1 MASCFDISIIDA
13 WNTGAENVTDGSVD
27 DYDFDWGSEEPPSC
41 GCCRTCRTCQPVENP
56 SCRCREDCCTC
67 WPVEES
73 TCGCRRHCR
82 TCQPVE
88 EPPVD
93 ECVTEENGEDYPVV
107 QL

>member
-67 WPVEES
+67 WPVEE
-73 TCGCRRHCR
+73 
-82 TCQPVE
+82 
-88 EPPVD
+88 PPVD

>member
-27 DYDFDWGSEEPPSC
+27 DYDFDWGSEETPSC

-67 WPVEES
+67 WPVEE
-73 TCGCRRHCR
+73 
-82 TCQPVE
+82 
-88 EPPVD
+88 PPVV

>member
-27 DYDFDWGSEEPPSC
+27 DYDFDWGSEETPSC

-67 WPVEES
+67 
-73 TCGCRRHCR
+73 
-82 TCQPVE
+82 QPVE

>member
-27 DYDFDWGSEEPPSC
+27 DYDFDWGSEETPSC

-67 WPVEES
+67 WPVEE
-73 TCGCRRHCR
+73 
-82 TCQPVE
+82 
-88 EPPVD
+88 PP

>member
-27 DYDFDWGSEEPPSC
+27 DYDFDWGSEETPSC
-41 GCCRTCRTCQPVENP
+41 GCCRTCRTCQSVENP
-56 SCRCREDCCTC
+56 SCRCRED
-67 WPVEES
+67 
-73 TCGCRRHCR
+73 CR

-93 ECVTEENGEDYPVV
+93 ECGTEENGEDYPVV

>member
-56 SCRCREDCCTC
+56 SCRCREDC
-67 WPVEES
+67 
-73 TCGCRRHCR
+73 R

>member
-27 DYDFDWGSEEPPSC
+27 DYDFDWGSEETPSC

-56 SCRCREDCCTC
+56 SSRCRED
-67 WPVEES
+67 
-73 TCGCRRHCR
+73 CR

>member
-1 MASCFDISIIDA
+1 MASCCDISMTDA

-27 DYDFDWGSEEPPSC
+27 DYDFDWGSEETPSC

-56 SCRCREDCCTC
+56 SCRCRED
-67 WPVEES
+67 
-73 TCGCRRHCR
+73 CR

>member
-27 DYDFDWGSEEPPSC
+27 DYDFDWGSEETPSC

-67 WPVEES
+67 WPVEE
-73 TCGCRRHCR
+73 
-82 TCQPVE
+82 
-88 EPPVD
+88 PPVD

>member
-27 DYDFDWGSEEPPSC
+27 DYDFDWGSEETPSC

-56 SCRCREDCCTC
+56 SCRCRED
-67 WPVEES
+67 
-73 TCGCRRHCR
+73 CR

>member
-27 DYDFDWGSEEPPSC
+27 DYDFDWGSEEPLSC

-56 SCRCREDCCTC
+56 SCRCRED
-67 WPVEES
+67 
-73 TCGCRRHCR
+73 CR

>member
-27 DYDFDWGSEEPPSC
+27 DYNFDWGSEETPSC

-56 SCRCREDCCTC
+56 SCRCRED
-67 WPVEES
+67 
-73 TCGCRRHCR
+73 CR

>member
-27 DYDFDWGSEEPPSC
+27 DYDFDWGSEDPPSC

-56 SCRCREDCCTC
+56 SCRCRED
-67 WPVEES
+67 
-73 TCGCRRHCR
+73 CR

>member
-27 DYDFDWGSEEPPSC
+27 DYDFDWGSEETPSC

-56 SCRCREDCCTC
+56 SCRCREDCRTC
-67 WPVEES
+67 W
-73 TCGCRRHCR
+73 
-82 TCQPVE
+82 PVE

>member
-27 DYDFDWGSEEPPSC
+27 DYDFDWGSEETPSC
-41 GCCRTCRTCQPVENP
+41 GCSRTCRTCQPVENP

-67 WPVEES
+67 WPVEE
-73 TCGCRRHCR
+73 
-82 TCQPVE
+82 
-88 EPPVD
+88 PPVD

>member
-27 DYDFDWGSEEPPSC
+27 DYDFDWGSEETPSC

-56 SCRCREDCCTC
+56 SCRCREDC
-67 WPVEES
+67 
-73 TCGCRRHCR
+73 R

-93 ECVTEENGEDYPVV
+93 ECVTEENGEDYRVV

>member
-1 MASCFDISIIDA
+1 MACCFDISIIDA

-27 DYDFDWGSEEPPSC
+27 DYDFDWGSEETPSC

-56 SCRCREDCCTC
+56 SCRCRED
-67 WPVEES
+67 
-73 TCGCRRHCR
+73 CR